1 MAGGESLPTGEN
13 EKDDFEI
20 IFKHSELSQ
29 DFDHEKSRQ
38 KTVSSILGQKGKN
51 NVRVDLVDQIKEIA
65 DGARLYMDQLYV
77 YSRAHD
83 SFMIS
88 ETPEQAYN
96 AYLMMDA
103 VKNCMSSFK
112 GLGRV
117 GATALIMKLVGKK
130 VDTEVR
136 KMAVVKAESLLE
148 RKNFP
153 HLNVH
158 ENYGDYCRYT
168 SPQQSSNQ

>member
-1 MAGGESLPTGEN
+1 MVGINSPN
-13 EKDDFEI
+13 IDFTNND
-20 IFKHSELSQ
+20 LSKN
-29 DFDHEKSRQ
+29 FDHKKNRV
-38 KTVSSILGQKGKN
+38 KFVSSILGEKNQN
-51 NVRVDLVDQIKEIA
+51 NVRIDLVKEIKIIA
-65 DGARLYMDQLYV
+65 DGNRAQMEQLYV

-83 SFMIS
+83 AFMIS

-96 AYLMMDA
+96 AYLMMNA

-117 GATALIMKLVGKK
+117 GATSLLMKLVDKK
-130 VDTEVR
+130 IDTELR
-136 KMAVVKAESLLE
+136 KMAVIKSENLLE

-158 ENYGDYCRYT
+158 DNYSDYCQYT
-168 SPQQSSNQ
+168 VILKKAKR